1 MGKST
6 FAACMEKEYGA
17 TVCSNDRYWLS
28 QRRTYSL
35 AEHCDRAVPW
45 CQRIC
50 EGALQRRCPIV
61 ILDNLNMKISN
72 FERMYTQAKLLGFAV
87 VVVDLQA
94 KDLGTARAA
103 VVRNQ
108 RPTWGDQECAEMANQ
123 WHKYE
128 PLPQTWHATV
138 ICGDGEPCVGSSLV
152 QRVANAMC
160 GADATLPPPSEAA
173 AATGRHGAVGAFTH
187 CSLQDI

>member
-1 MGKST
+1 VRLSSPTVSPTPSASKTFIICRGTTGMGKST

-94 KDLGTARAA
+94 KD
-103 VVRNQ
+103 
-108 RPTWGDQECAEMANQ
+108 
-123 WHKYE
+123 
-128 PLPQTWHATV
+128 
-138 ICGDGEPCVGSSLV
+138 
-152 QRVANAMC
+152 
-160 GADATLPPPSEAA
+160 
-173 AATGRHGAVGAFTH
+173 
-187 CSLQDI
+187 